1 MQSWRP
7 GDTDEQTSRAKT
19 QLLVGTK
26 AGYGQ
31 ATMSGQQIPAAWS
44 ERGYIPPEQLNIKDN
59 EDDKGEA
66 AYMRCFHES
75 SKIGRVPNASY
86 FVNSP
91 TARAYVEKRDKE
103 LFPVKELSGEPIPN
117 PDMPSWLNK
126 KEGSKNQ
133 YPSVSEYVM
142 PSGNGHLPP
151 LSSKGTILPP
161 SQELHPQ
168 PQQIQPPAS
177 GGSDQP
183 HIPWSMEPRT
193 GASGP
198 PRMIR

>member
-1 MQSWRP
+1 
-7 GDTDEQTSRAKT
+7 
-19 QLLVGTK
+19 
-26 AGYGQ
+26 
-31 ATMSGQQIPAAWS
+31 MSGQQIPPAWS
-44 ERGYIPPEQLNIKDN
+44 ERGYVPPEKLDVKDD

-103 LFPVKELSGEPIPN
+103 LFPVKEVSGNPIPN
-117 PDMPSWLNK
+117 PDMPSWSNR
-126 KEGSKNQ
+126 KETLKNQ
-133 YPSVSEYVM
+133 FAPTTSSNVPFNNVQ
-142 PSGNGHLPP
+142 PP
-151 LSSKGTILPP
+151 PP
-161 SQELHPQ
+161 STNVSTPSPRSSQKQSQHT
-168 PQQIQPPAS
+168 PPPVQ
-177 GGSDQP
+177 GSIDQP
-183 HIPWSMEPRT
+183 HIPWSIEPRT

>member
-1 MQSWRP
+1 
-7 GDTDEQTSRAKT
+7 
-19 QLLVGTK
+19 
-26 AGYGQ
+26 
-31 ATMSGQQIPAAWS
+31 MSSLPIPSAWS
-44 ERGYIPPEQLNIKDN
+44 ERGYVPPEQVEVKDD
-59 EDDKGEA
+59 EDEKGEA

-103 LFPVKELSGEPIPN
+103 LFPVREASDQPIPN

-126 KEGSKNQ
+126 KEPFKNHVAPVSESAITSSNAQPLSPSKTMTIQ
-133 YPSVSEYVM
+133 SSEDVPQPSQQIAPSVPV
-142 PSGNGHLPP
+142 P
-151 LSSKGTILPP
+151 I
-161 SQELHPQ
+161 
-168 PQQIQPPAS
+168 
-177 GGSDQP
+177 DQP
-183 HIPWSMEPRT
+183 HIPWSIEPRT